1 VTVQDHLRNTCDK
14 LVESLM
20 QHNRDLATR
29 IVDEAEEG
37 IKELQEA
44 VAEAR
49 QAEEE
54 ENKENEAGTA
64 GSEGVE
70 GGASAGKK
78 KAKVAKGLTN
88 LLLVASCGPHI
99 GEEFVVKPRKRR
111 VFPIGRSTGKKFLS
125 GGVSLK
131 DDHQVSTTHGKISVS
146 RYETRAAAVVGG
158 GAYNAGGGLT
168 MGRRGG
174 GAREG
179 VHARV
184 CVQCSNFLFLST
196 SSRLSDGTIMFKDNS
211 STNGTYL
218 NDVILEEQKEY
229 ALSEGDFLQVGE
241 TTFQVQLVA
250 A

>member
-1 VTVQDHLRNTCDK
+1 MTVQDHLRNTCDK

-78 KAKVAKGLTN
+78 KKAAKVAKGLTN

-146 RYETRAAAVVGG
+146 RYETRGGGCGGG
-158 GAYNAGGGLT
+158 GAYNAGDGLQ
-168 MGRRGG
+168 MGRPGGGG
-174 GAREG
+174 GAREV
-179 VHARV
+179 VHACV
-184 CVQCSNFLFLST
+184 CV
-196 SSRLSDGTIMFKDNS
+196 
-211 STNGTYL
+211 
-218 NDVILEEQKEY
+218 
-229 ALSEGDFLQVGE
+229 
-241 TTFQVQLVA
+241 
-250 A
+250 